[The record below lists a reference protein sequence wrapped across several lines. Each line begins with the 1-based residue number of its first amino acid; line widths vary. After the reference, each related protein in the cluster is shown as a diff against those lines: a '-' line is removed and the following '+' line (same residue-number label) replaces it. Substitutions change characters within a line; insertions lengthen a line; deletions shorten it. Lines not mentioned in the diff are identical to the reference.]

1 MKIETMTDPQEIS
14 QEIWFE
20 EDTQVVIVNLDR
32 ISVAFTLNEF
42 FDVMDRF
49 EIARETLLSNFNI
62 VVGTYEVDGAEK
74 KETVLISED
83 DEYH

>member
-1 MKIETMTDPQEIS
+1 MKDPQEIS

-20 EDTQVVIVNLDR
+20 ENTQVVIVNLDR
-32 ISVAFTLNEF
+32 ISVAFTLDEF

-62 VVGTYEVDGAEK
+62 VVGTYEVDGVEK
-74 KETVLISED
+74 KETVIISED
-83 DEYH
+83 DDYH